1 MIGTAAVIATVAV
14 GDGARERLVDEIR
27 NLGANLMV
35 VTPGS
40 AVSGGARLGTG
51 SRQTLTVEDA
61 AAIEREIPDVALAAP
76 VVHGVV
82 QAVAAKGNW
91 SALLVGTDAGFLE
104 AREWSLAAGRSF
116 TREEMA
122 GAAKV
127 VILGRSVADALF
139 RDDDPIGATVR
150 VQHVPLR
157 VIGVLERKGQD
168 AQGADQDSVM
178 IVPLATAKARIL
190 GAAQASARAVA
201 LVLVKV
207 EAGRDM
213 AAAERQIRALLRQRH
228 RAADDQA
235 DDFTIRNYAEIV
247 AQQDQA
253 ERTVSLLLACVA
265 GMSLL
270 VGGIGVMNV
279 MLVSVTERTREI
291 GLRLALGARRRD
303 IVAQFV
309 VEAATL
315 AAFAA
320 ALGVGLGALAARLM
334 ADIGGW
340 PVVVRADAVLIAV
353 GSSLATG
360 VFFAFYPARRA
371 AALHPAVALRHE

>member
-1 MIGTAAVIATVAV
+1 
-14 GDGARERLVDEIR
+14 
-27 NLGANLMV
+27 
-35 VTPGS
+35 
-40 AVSGGARLGTG
+40 
-51 SRQTLTVEDA
+51 
-61 AAIEREIPDVALAAP
+61 
-76 VVHGVV
+76 VHGIV
-82 QAVAAKGNW
+82 QAVTAKANW
-91 SALLVGTDAGFLE
+91 SALLAGTDPSFLE
-104 AREWSLAAGRSF
+104 ARDWSLAAGRSF

-127 VILGRSVADALF
+127 AILGRSVADALF
-139 RDDDPIGATVR
+139 GADDPIGETIR

-157 VIGVLERKGQD
+157 IVGVLERKGQD
-168 AQGADQDSVM
+168 AQGSDQDSIM

-190 GAAQASARAVA
+190 GVAQASARAVA

-213 AAAERQIRALLRQRH
+213 EAVERQIRTLLRQRH
-228 RAADDQA
+228 RATDEQT
-235 DDFTIRNYAEIV
+235 DDFTIRNYAEII
-247 AQQDQA
+247 AQQDTA
-253 ERTVSLLLACVA
+253 ERTVGLLLACVA

-309 VEAATL
+309 IEAATL

-320 ALGVGLGALAARLM
+320 AAGVSLGALAAGLM
-334 ADIGGW
+334 ADVAGW
-340 PVVVRADAVLIAV
+340 PVVVRADAVLLSV
-353 GSSLATG
+353 GSSIATAI
-360 VFFAFYPARRA
+360 FFAFYPARRA
-371 AALHPAVALRHE
+371 AALHPAAALRHE